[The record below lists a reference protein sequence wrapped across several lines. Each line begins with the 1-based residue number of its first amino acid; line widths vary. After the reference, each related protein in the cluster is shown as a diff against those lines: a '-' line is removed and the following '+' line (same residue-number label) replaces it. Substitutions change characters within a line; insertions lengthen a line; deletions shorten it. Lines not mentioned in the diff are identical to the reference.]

1 MGGQVSSSFADEDG
15 GTVSDINVTPLV
27 DVVLVLLI
35 VFMITMPAIVG
46 SAPIKIDLP
55 ETSQIT
61 ATAEKLPLNF
71 FLRRGAD
78 GQLALFVNDHPAE
91 DAWLKGLLKD
101 LQPLDEQTVTLSA
114 DKDIQYGEVVR
125 VMDRL
130 AGFGLHKIALNTKP
144 SGRR

>member
-1 MGGQVSSSFADEDG
+1 MAGSVSSSYDDDG
-15 GTVSDINVTPLV
+15 AVVSDINVTPLV

-35 VFMITMPAIVG
+35 VFMITMPAMIG
-46 SAPIKIDLP
+46 SAPIKVDLP

-71 FLRRGAD
+71 TLKKEAG
-78 GQLALFVNDHPAE
+78 GLKLYVNDNVA
-91 DAWLKGLLKD
+91 DDGFLKQVLRTM
-101 LQPLDEQTVTLSA
+101 QPLDEQTITLSA
-114 DKDIQYGEVVR
+114 DRDIPYGEVVK

-144 SGRR
+144 MR